1 MSQAIK
7 IDSRFATA
15 EETAH
20 ILGVPSFRIQQLVK
34 LVEEKE
40 AANDGRRGRKASTGS
55 SRFRSKVRSIRGSK
69 SKATY
74 ASRKKSTRAKA
85 SKTAR

>member
-15 EETAH
+15 QETAH
-20 ILGVPSFRIQQLVK
+20 ILGVPSSRAQQLVR

-40 AANDGRRGRKASTGS
+40 SANERKRDRKASKASSLLGS
-55 SRFRSKVRSIRGSK
+55 KAHSIRGSK
-69 SKATY
+69 SKASH
-74 ASRKKSTRAKA
+74 ASRKKSTRIKA
-85 SKTAR
+85 SKAAR